1 MTLKIRLCLAVSLLA
16 GVLVGCNTKQE
27 VAPKFTFTTES
38 AAILS
43 SGISAPATET
53 KVQIS
58 FTSATSW
65 MATAENAAGEHA
77 SWIVIYP
84 AAGTGGSEEIT
95 VTVTVVENPSLEAR
109 SAVVTFSS
117 GELTQ
122 SLQVTQAAR
131 AKQGITELLL
141 SDTEL
146 EITEGESA
154 TIIATVLP
162 TYADGDKTVS
172 WSSSAPD
179 VATVEDGLVKAIK
192 PGTAVITATVGSL
205 SASCTVT
212 VHEKAPDPVPVE
224 SITLD
229 KEELTLTEGETAQ
242 LIATVLPENADDKTV
257 SWSSSDPSVAT
268 VTSTGIVVAVK
279 AGTAVITAKAGD
291 NKIATCTVTVER
303 DMSDGSTGEDLDDD
317 IDVDPWN

>member
-1 MTLKIRLCLAVSLLA
+1 MKLKNRLCLAVSLLA
-16 GVLVGCNTKQE
+16 GVLVGCSTKQE
-27 VAPKFTFTTES
+27 VVPKFSFTPES

-43 SGISAPATET
+43 SGISAPASET

-77 SWIVIYP
+77 AWIVIHP

-122 SLQVTQAAR
+122 TLQVTQAAR
-131 AKQGITELLL
+131 AKHGITELLL
-141 SDTEL
+141 SETEL
-146 EITEGESA
+146 EITEGLSA
-154 TIIATVLP
+154 TLIATVLP
-162 TYADGDKTVS
+162 TYTDDDKTMT
-172 WSSSAPD
+172 WSSSAPAI
-179 VATVEDGLVKAIK
+179 ATVEDGLVKAIK

-212 VHEKAPDPVPVE
+212 VLEKAPDPVPVE

-229 KEELTLTEGETAQ
+229 QTELTLTEGETAQ
-242 LIATVLPENADDKTV
+242 LTATVLPENADDKTV
-257 SWSSSDPSVAT
+257 IWSSSNTAVAT
-268 VTSTGIVVAVK
+268 VTSNGIVVALK
-279 AGTAVITAKAGD
+279 AGTAVITAKAGG
-291 NKIATCTVTVER
+291 KAATCTVTVEP
-303 DMSDGSTGEDLDDD
+303 DMSGGSTGENLDDD
-317 IDVDPWN
+317 VDIDPWN